1 MSRFD
6 RYLLRQMMVAF
17 GFFSLVLIAVY
28 WVNHAVILFDRL
40 ITNGHS
46 ALVFLEFSLLS
57 LPNVI
62 RLMLP
67 LSAFAATIYV
77 TNRLSTE
84 SELTV
89 MQATGFSPWRLARP
103 FFIFGCFALVL
114 IALLTHYLVPSSLAH
129 LRQREHE
136 VSASVS
142 ARLLREGSFLHPS
155 SGMAFYI
162 REITTEGE
170 LKDVFLSDRQAPNAA
185 TTYTAEKAYLVR
197 EDDNTTMIMVN
208 GLAQTLDYET
218 QSLSTTIFQDL
229 SYDMSALV
237 DPNQVL
243 QARISELST
252 GELIARAE
260 KLKSKSGASRA
271 LLLEEIHDRFKQ
283 PLLGL
288 AAALIGFAALMLGGY
303 SRFGTG
309 RQILFAIFLLVVLK
323 MSESLVARPV
333 RADAALWILN
343 YAPVLIGFIFAFGL
357 LLVASFSFGVLNLT
371 HRKKVSQ

>member
-6 RYLLRQMMVAF
+6 RYLLRQMLFAF

-103 FFIFGCFALVL
+103 FFVFGCFVLVL

-136 VSASVS
+136 VSASIS
-142 ARLLREGSFLHPS
+142 ARLLREGSFLHPRS
-155 SGMAFYI
+155 DVTFYI
-162 REITTEGE
+162 REITAEGE
-170 LKDVFLSDRQAPNAA
+170 LKDIFLSDRQAPDAA
-185 TTYTAEKAYLVR
+185 TTYTAEKAYLIR
-197 EDDNTTMIMVN
+197 DGENTTMIMVN

-243 QARISELST
+243 QARMSELST
-252 GELIARAE
+252 GELMARAE
-260 KLKSKSGASRA
+260 KLRSKSGGTRA
-271 LLLEEIHDRFKQ
+271 LLLEEAHDRYKQ

-303 SRFGTG
+303 SRFGPG

-323 MSESLVARPV
+323 MSESIVARPV
-333 RADAALWILN
+333 RADAGLWILN
-343 YAPVLIGFIFAFGL
+343 YTPVLIGFIFTLAL
-357 LLVASFSFGVLNLT
+357 LLAASLSFGSLNLAT
-371 HRKKVSQ
+371 RKKVTQ

>member
-1 MSRFD
+1 M
-6 RYLLRQMMVAF
+6 RQMLVAF

-40 ITNGHS
+40 ITNGHP
-46 ALVFLEFSLLS
+46 ALVFLGFSLLS

-103 FFIFGCFALVL
+103 FFVFGCFVLVL
-114 IALLTHYLVPSSLAH
+114 IALLTHYLVPSSLAQ

-136 VSASVS
+136 VSASIS
-142 ARLLREGSFLHPS
+142 ARLLREGSFLHPQS
-155 SGMAFYI
+155 DVAFYI

-170 LKDVFLSDRQAPNAA
+170 LRDVFLSDRQAQDSA

-197 EDDNTTMIMVN
+197 EDENTTMIMVN

-218 QSLSTTIFQDL
+218 QSLSTTLFLDL

-243 QARISELST
+243 QGRISELST
-252 GELIARAE
+252 SELLARAE
-260 KLKSKSGASRA
+260 KLKSKSGGSRA
-271 LLLEEIHDRFKQ
+271 LLLEEANDRFKQ

-303 SRFGTG
+303 SRFGSG

-323 MSESLVARPV
+323 MSESFVARPV
-333 RADAALWILN
+333 RADAGLWILN
-343 YAPVLIGFIFAFGL
+343 YTPVLIGFIFAFVL
-357 LLVASFSFGVLNLT
+357 LLVASFSFGGLNLT
-371 HRKKVSQ
+371 LRKKVSQ

>member
-6 RYLLRQMMVAF
+6 RYLLRQMMIAF

-46 ALVFLEFSLLS
+46 AQVFLEFSLLS

-67 LSAFAATIYV
+67 LSAFAATIFV
-77 TNRLSTE
+77 TNRLSSE
-84 SELTV
+84 GELTV

-103 FFIFGCFALVL
+103 FFVFGCFVLVI

-136 VSASVS
+136 VSASIS
-142 ARLLREGSFLHPS
+142 ARLLREGSFLHPQS
-155 SGMAFYI
+155 DVAFYI
-162 REITTEGE
+162 REITSEGE
-170 LKDVFLSDRQAPNAA
+170 LKDVFLSDRQAPDSA

-197 EDDNTTMIMVN
+197 DGENKTMIMVN
-208 GLAQTLDYET
+208 GLAQTLTYES
-218 QSLSTTIFQDL
+218 QSLSTTLFQDL
-229 SYDMSALV
+229 SYDLSSLV
-237 DPNQVL
+237 DPNQIL
-243 QARISELST
+243 QRRISELST
-252 GELIARAE
+252 PELMIQAA
-260 KLKSKSGASRA
+260 KLEAKSETRRA
-271 LLLEEIHDRFKQ
+271 LLLEEAHDRFKQ

-303 SRFGTG
+303 SRFGPG

-323 MSESLVARPV
+323 MSESFVARPV
-333 RADAALWILN
+333 RSNADLWILS
-343 YAPVLIGFIFAFGL
+343 YTPVLIGFIVSLGL
-357 LLVASFSFGVLNLT
+357 LFVASLSFGAFKADY
-371 HRKKVSQ
+371 KKAAQ